1 MNKKLFSWKALAGL
15 TLLVAMGLT
24 SCKQG
29 AEVDPNDPYNV
40 TKPVTPGI
48 IDSKTADLT
57 IAIGVPSDFLK
68 FWNKVDADTKNAL
81 AKKSELNI
89 LIKSQGMKLSEKA
102 SAATR
107 TLTLPD
113 FFNGKDGKIVNVTM
127 TGAFG
132 ETKNPLIINSTA
144 LAKDLVYLTLPGNN
158 EESLYSVDFNA
169 GTSIPVLQSA
179 EGTLIDKLNVTGDN
193 GKNALKVGSG
203 ITAARITNTST
214 AVTIDG
220 GTIETLML
228 DYSVSTGYGVKYTA
242 EDTKGT
248 VTIPWWPTNKNYNNG
263 IALPAG
269 NGSVYGVWATGN
281 IDVYA
286 MSSAQ
291 PLSSVVIEEGNTV
304 WLYGPE
310 YGWKG
315 WGNAD
320 VAPFVKQII
329 GLGNTGANVI
339 IPGWPNGTCLTNT
352 ELVKNVTIQSGINV
366 DSDIYE
372 GVTFNN
378 WVDISEGL
386 STFTGNKFNG
396 AVWVVAPSTNYEFT
410 FSGSNFASG
419 IAVDAGLS
427 GNIATKAVTDA
438 NDEDAFII
446 TYRYYNY
453 KTKSWTDAA
462 GNYYDVDNISDIP
475 AQNKKVDPNG
485 GYANNYYQAWQIAN
499 EENAHTWYAFVEYLS
514 EDVDEWNVVL
524 NFSSCKVDGK
534 AMTNNNLTKILA
546 VPGTKAAVAGRQH
559 VKYRI
564 GDVLFKWKWTT
575 GGAKLVSTKE

>member
-24 SCKQG
+24 SCNQG
-29 AEVDPNDPYNV
+29 TEVDPNDPYNV

-48 IDSKTADLT
+48 VDSKTADLT

-68 FWNKVDADTKNAL
+68 FWNKVDNDTKTAL
-81 AKKSELNI
+81 AKKSELNVV
-89 LIKSQGMKLSEKA
+89 IKTKGMKLEQTA

-113 FFNGKDGKIVNVTM
+113 FFNGKDGKIVNITM
-127 TGAFG
+127 DGAFG
-132 ETKNPLIINSTA
+132 ETKNELIINSTA
-144 LAKDLVYLTLPGNN
+144 LAKDLIYLALPGNN
-158 EESLYSVDFNA
+158 DESVYSVDFQA
-169 GTSIPVLQSA
+169 GTSIPVLMSTA
-179 EGTLIDKLNVTGDN
+179 ETLIDQLNVNGDT
-193 GKNALKVGSG
+193 GKNALKLGSG
-203 ITAARITNTST
+203 LTARRLTNTST
-214 AVTIDG
+214 AVNVDG
-220 GTIETLML
+220 GSLQNLML
-228 DYSVSTGYGVKYTA
+228 NYSVSTGYGVKYTV

-248 VTIPWWPTNKNYNNG
+248 ATIAWWPTNKNYNNG
-263 IALPAG
+263 IALPNG
-269 NGSVYGVWATGN
+269 NVSVYGVWATGN
-281 IDVYA
+281 IDIYA
-286 MSSAQ
+286 MSYNA
-291 PLSSVVIEEGNTV
+291 PLNDVIIEEGNWV

-329 GLGNTGANVI
+329 GLGNTGANVV
-339 IPGWPNGTCLTNT
+339 IPGWPYGTCLTNT

-396 AVWVVAPSTNYEFT
+396 NVWVVAPSTNYEFT

-462 GNYYDVDNISDIP
+462 GNYYEVDNIKDIP
-475 AQNKKVDPNG
+475 SQNKKVDPNG
-485 GYANNYYQAWQIAN
+485 GYANNYYAGWQITN

-524 NFSSCKVDGK
+524 NFSGCKVDGK

-575 GGAKLVSTKE
+575 TGAKLVSTKE